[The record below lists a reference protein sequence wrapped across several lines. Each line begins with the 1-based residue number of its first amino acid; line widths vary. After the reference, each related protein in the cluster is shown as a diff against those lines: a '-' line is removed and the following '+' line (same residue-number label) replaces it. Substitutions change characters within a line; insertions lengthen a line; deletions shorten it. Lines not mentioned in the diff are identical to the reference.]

1 MIELGADP
9 LVGDYLR
16 AWLAHSK
23 TRVRAK
29 TWEGY
34 ESLIRRFSGP
44 IGSVKLGELK
54 PLHLQSLY
62 ASLLSDPTRGLS
74 RGSVLN
80 LHLVLTQSLAQAVRW
95 GILASNPAAG
105 AQPPRPR
112 RPEVQGIDPSLAAR
126 ILARMSG
133 TRYELPAA
141 IAISTGMRRGE
152 ILGLH
157 WADVSA
163 DLRTAQVK
171 TTLQSTRE
179 GGLVF
184 EHPKTARSRRQVL
197 LPVFLRPYL
206 ASQRQ
211 DQALRARRLGRG
223 WVRSDLVVDRGDG
236 GSWNPDT
243 FSSAWAARIRASDLP
258 KVRFHDLRH
267 AHATLMLL
275 QGVHPKIVSERLGH
289 ASVGITLDTY
299 SHVIPTMQEEAAKA
313 FDALFP
319 ATA

>member
-9 LVGDYLR
+9 LVGDYLQV
-16 AWLAHSK
+16 WLAHAK

-34 ESLIRRFSGP
+34 ESLIRRFSAP
-44 IGSVKLGELK
+44 LASIELKELK

-62 ASLLSDPTRGLS
+62 ASLLSDPKRGLS
-74 RGSVLN
+74 KGSVLN
-80 LHLVLTQSLAQAVRW
+80 LHLVFTQSLAQAVRW
-95 GILASNPAAG
+95 GILAANPAAG

-112 RPEVQGIDPSLAAR
+112 RPEVPGIDPALAAR
-126 ILARMSG
+126 ILQRMSG
-133 TRYELPAA
+133 TRFELPAA

-157 WADVSA
+157 WADVA
-163 DLRTAQVK
+163 QDLSTAQVK
-171 TTLQSTRE
+171 TTLQATKE

-197 LPVFLRPYL
+197 LPAFLMPYL
-206 ASQRQ
+206 VSQRS
-211 DQALRARRLGRG
+211 DQAFRADRLGPG
-223 WVRSDLVVDRGDG
+223 WVGSDLVVDRGDG
-236 GSWNPDT
+236 GPWNPDS
-243 FSSAWAARIRASDLP
+243 FSSSWAARIRSSDLP

-319 ATA
+319 ASA